1 MGSTLDLLGY
11 IAFQATAFILT
22 GFAEIREKWTQQLAR
37 NGISVREKKLL
48 TI

>member
-11 IAFQATAFILT
+11 IAFQATPSILM

-37 NGISVREKKLL
+37 NGISVRDKKLL

>member
-11 IAFQATAFILT
+11 IAFQAAPSILM
-22 GFAEIREKWTQQLAR
+22 GFAEIRENWTQQLAR
-37 NGISVREKKLL
+37 NGISVRDKKLL